1 MIEAIDLSVKI
12 GKKQI
17 LKNLNFVIH
26 EREKIAIIGP
36 NGAGKT
42 TLMRVLGGM
51 LPYEGKLIIN
61 GKEISEYRR
70 QDLAKLISYVP
81 QIFYTPYTF
90 TVEEFVKMGKYI
102 SIRNWWNAEGIDRY
116 LDEVGIL
123 NLKARYV
130 NTISGGELQKVLI
143 ARALAQ
149 NPRIIMLDEPTSH
162 LDPKAVFELNR
173 TIINLEKTVIS
184 VVHDINAAFN
194 LYSKIMI
201 MANGQLYGIFS
212 GKSKE
217 FVDAISRIYQI
228 EYEIL
233 DGKFIVPKGPYF
245 Q

>member
-1 MIEAIDLSVKI
+1 LIEAINLSVKI

-102 SIRNWWNAEGIDRY
+102 SIRNWWNAEEIDRY

-130 NTISGGELQKVLI
+130 
-143 ARALAQ
+143 
-149 NPRIIMLDEPTSH
+149 
-162 LDPKAVFELNR
+162 
-173 TIINLEKTVIS
+173 
-184 VVHDINAAFN
+184 
-194 LYSKIMI
+194 IMI

-233 DGKFIVPKGPYF
+233 DGKFIVPKVP
-245 Q
+245 